1 MTQRDLD
8 RQIAR
13 ATGESMSTIRKFGFN
28 LIEMPEREPLTVD
41 WDKVDE
47 RRVAVFPQRQRE
59 YADA

>member
-1 MTQRDLD
+1 MTQRDLE

-13 ATGESMSTIRKFGFN
+13 ATGESMSTIRKLGFN

-47 RRVAVFPQRQRE
+47 SRVAVFPQRQRE
-59 YADA
+59 HTAA